1 MNILQ
6 IEDIVSH
13 YISFFLQNE
22 HGAQTPAL
30 ENASQL
36 PQVLGNNTVCS
47 SENTPIGNENVSTTE
62 KKNREQTILDNKT
75 EAKNMTKQ
83 QGAGTT
89 ANQSQQNQTSQ
100 QQGQNTS

>member
-36 PQVLGNNTVCS
+36 PQVLGNNTAVLLKTHQS
-47 SENTPIGNENVSTTE
+47 GMKTYLQLKKRIGNKLSLTT
-62 KKNREQTILDNKT
+62 KLKLRI
-75 EAKNMTKQ
+75 
-83 QGAGTT
+83 
-89 ANQSQQNQTSQ
+89 
-100 QQGQNTS
+100 